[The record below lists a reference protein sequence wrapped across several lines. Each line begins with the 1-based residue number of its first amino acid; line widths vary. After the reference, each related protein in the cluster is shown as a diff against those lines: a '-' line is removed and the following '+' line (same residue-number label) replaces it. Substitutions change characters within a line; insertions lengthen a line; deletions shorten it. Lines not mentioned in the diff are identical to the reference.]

1 MAADGASA
9 GIAALISGCGDV
21 AAHAAITTRVT
32 TNHKRANARLI
43 FILLRSKPGIGQLAR
58 ATIAPMPY
66 TSPGRNEF
74 M

>member
-1 MAADGASA
+1 MPADGASA

-43 FILLRSKPGIGQLAR
+43 FILLRSKPGIGQ
-58 ATIAPMPY
+58 
-66 TSPGRNEF
+66 
-74 M
+74 